1 MLVGQGE
8 YQFGRYQIEGLMIL
22 QGALFNASY
31 SMDTVSL
38 FMVNEINYDDHHHHF
53 ITSSCHVCVI
63 AIFTAKDDIRSHHV
77 SL

>member
-1 MLVGQGE
+1 
-8 YQFGRYQIEGLMIL
+8 MIL
-22 QGALFNASY
+22 QGALFHSSY
-31 SMDTVSL
+31 SMDVVSL
-38 FMVNEINYDDHHHHF
+38 FMVNKINYDDHHHF